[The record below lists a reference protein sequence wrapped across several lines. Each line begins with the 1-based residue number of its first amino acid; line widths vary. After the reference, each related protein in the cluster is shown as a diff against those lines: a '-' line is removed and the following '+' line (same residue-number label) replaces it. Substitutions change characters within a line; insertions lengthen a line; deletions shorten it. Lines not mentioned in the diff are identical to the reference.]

1 MKTTIKFSGSLALL
15 ALLSFSACGGGG
27 GSSSNDVTPAQSSA
41 TDVTVERGKVYNA
54 TVTDSST
61 PPQTA
66 KEKANLNVYTFAKK
80 PTYPISATGGWIDV
94 NGDGKKDAKDVDLDI
109 TLKSY
114 SDIVTPVTTYIA
126 DANKTIRENRLKGL
140 TDRLNAPGVGVSATV
155 SDADLLGVA
164 SKAQN
169 LDFVFLVNAIYKDIK
184 ENGGNLKNSDEDS
197 ILIQFTAVRGLTLS
211 RNPGAIEA
219 AVMSNLVGAGFASYI
234 PQSELPDENTTSG
247 TSTVTHDF
255 QEATSVD
262 ISSGLPAHSSINL
275 FKNDDANTEIHF
287 TLTKDKS
294 IIQYMRNYQA
304 VWQNTHYQCS
314 TSGNTITCNSEDHTL
329 DLALGSE
336 PAPSQVILELGSST
350 VTAHVSATMNGAA
363 YTVFNAMDMSFLY

>member
-1 MKTTIKFSGSLALL
+1 MKVTIKFSGSLALL

-27 GSSSNDVTPAQSSA
+27 SSSNNVTPAQSSA

-114 SDIVTPVTTYIA
+114 SNTVTPVTTYIA

-140 TDRLNAPGVGVSATV
+140 RDRLNAPGIGANATV

-164 SKAQN
+164 SKAKN
-169 LDFVFLVNAIYKDIK
+169 LDVVFLLNAIYKDIK
-184 ENGGNLKNSDEDS
+184 ENGGTLDS
-197 ILIQFTAVRGLTLS
+197 IDENSIISQFTTLRGDTTATT
-211 RNPGAIEA
+211 PEGIEA
-219 AVMSNLVGAGFASYI
+219 AVVEGLVGAGKVNYI
-234 PQSELPDENTTSG
+234 PTSELPDENATSG

-294 IIQYMRNYQA
+294 IIQYIQNEQV
-304 VWQNTHYQCS
+304 VWQNLHYKCS
-314 TSGNTITCNSEDHTL
+314 ASGNTITCNSEDHTL
-329 DLALGSE
+329 DLGLGSE
-336 PAPSQVILELGSST
+336 PAPSQVTLALGSST
-350 VTAHVSATMNGAA
+350 VTAHVSATMNGEA
-363 YTVFNAMDMSFLY
+363 YTVFAAMDISFLY